1 MAAGE
6 VADAVIAASEG
17 QADALWRLRE
27 SRPEAERRE
36 GGAAKHD
43 IAVAVADMPGFI
55 ERTIPIVEAAFP
67 GARVLAFGHL
77 GDGNVHFNVRP
88 PIGENGPGW
97 LDRHMDAVN
106 RLVHDL
112 VARSE
117 EHTSELQS
125 LMRISYAVFCLK
137 NKQ

>member
-6 VADAVIAASEG
+6 VADAVLAASDA

-27 SRPEAERRE
+27 SLPEAERRE

-43 IAVAVADMPGFI
+43 IAVAVADMPGFV

-77 GDGNVHFNVRP
+77 GDGNVHFNVRS

-97 LDRHMDAVN
+97 LDRHMDAVK

-112 VARSE
+112 VASSE
-117 EHTSELQS
+117 EQKSEIQAQRRS
-125 LMRISYAVFCLK
+125 T
-137 NKQ
+137 